1 MLDILVCGDAMVDR
15 YYFGEVTRISPE
27 APVPVAKILT
37 TEERPGGAANVL
49 ANVVAL
55 GCENASGV
63 FSPSYQTKPVLKCR
77 IIGMNQQLL
86 RMDMDHEQEAIQP
99 AAWIEAKVTIFSDY
113 GKGSLSQIEALIR
126 QTDSIMIVDPR
137 GFDYRRY
144 KGTHIIKP
152 NIFEMKELVGGW
164 ATEAQLEEKAQ
175 NLREELQLEAIL
187 LTRGAGGMTLFDDE
201 GVYRVQS
208 EAHEVYDVSGA
219 GDTAIAAFAVAL
231 VRNHTLRQATFYANK
246 AAGIVVGHFG
256 TAVATEKEVFSV

>member
-1 MLDILVCGDAMVDR
+1 MVDR

-27 APVPVAKILT
+27 APVPIAKILT

-49 ANVVAL
+49 QNVIAL
-55 GCENASGV
+55 GCETAGGA
-63 FSPSYQTKPVLKCR
+63 FSPSYDTKPVLKCR

-86 RMDMDHEQEAIQP
+86 RMDMDNEQEAITP
-99 AAWIEAKVTIFSDY
+99 TAIVPAKVTIFSDY
-113 GKGSLSQIEALIR
+113 GKGSLSKIEPLIQAAR
-126 QTDSIMIVDPR
+126 GIKIVDPR

-144 KGTHIIKP
+144 TGVQVIKP

-164 ATEAQLEEKAQ
+164 IHEDQLEMKAQ
-175 NLREELQLEAIL
+175 NLRLELHLEAIL
-187 LTRGAGGMTLFDDE
+187 LTRGAGGMVLFDED
-201 GVYRVQS
+201 GAYRVQS

-231 VRNHTLRQATFYANK
+231 VRGCTLRQATLYANK